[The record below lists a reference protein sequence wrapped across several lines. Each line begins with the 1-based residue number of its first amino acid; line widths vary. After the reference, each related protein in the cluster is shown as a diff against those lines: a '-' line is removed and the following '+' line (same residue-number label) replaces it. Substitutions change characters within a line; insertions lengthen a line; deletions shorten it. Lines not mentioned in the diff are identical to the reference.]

1 MKYRSLLAVAASMIP
16 AVGIAFPKLQSTTLP
31 LPVNQNM
38 AQQDKQSIDFVVG
51 IPVYQDNS
59 DSKQYYYIPK
69 LHAST
74 NADGVS
80 ATFIKNDAAISSS
93 SQISDLSL
101 KLSNLT
107 AEEYF
112 NIRKVVMD
120 LQKIIDDTI
129 KTNPSD
135 PNIAIYQNY
144 LNKAL
149 DRKKTAES
157 NITSFQNSIPGGVLV
172 SLYNNITTFFGQA
185 GIYFPLI
192 NGESFT
198 TRNNRLNQSL
208 VDLNSSNGGLI
219 TANIYGGFTADE
231 LLKIKTYKNNYAQDV
246 KISIIP
252 LSSLTFESLTELQY
266 DANGIKSQRAGIP
279 IFSSL
284 KGGGTLS
291 GATFNFDLTTNG
303 AVSFARNLSPFIPPI
318 AVKGQLKQQTAAYH
332 AILDCDFGPGFI
344 IQDRSIINKQVA
356 IFNDNI
362 ISNLIKNNQQS
373 QQSACIITMQSGDT
387 QAAQYAAMQAIES
400 EISKWQVQK
409 SNLSPSD
416 KNQYWQQ
423 VQQAQQGQFIDTTL
437 PNNGYQNVFQAY
449 QQSGWEKSATNALA
463 SRPNYYWQTNAQ
475 DMQGLAG
482 LKIHK
487 EIASQEAHPIQIS
500 IPTNICFV
508 WNVNSKAYRA
518 CNEGEQSKAVP
529 LTDAT
534 QSAKQSQ
541 SCSNTQDAIECG
553 NNRNITAPTSPEGD
567 ILPDNL

>member
-1 MKYRSLLAVAASMIP
+1 MKYKSLLSIAAAMVP
-16 AVGIAFPKLQSTTLP
+16 AVSFASPKLQTTTLP

-51 IPVYQDNS
+51 MPVYQDNS
-59 DSKQYYYIPK
+59 DSNQYYYIPK
-69 LHAST
+69 LQASV

-80 ATFIKNDAAISSS
+80 ATFIKNEVAVSSS

-120 LQKIIDDTI
+120 LQKIIDEKI
-129 KTNPSD
+129 KTDPSD

-144 LNKAL
+144 LNRAL
-149 DRKKTAES
+149 ERKKEAET

-172 SLYNNITTFFGQA
+172 SLYNNIATFFSEA
-185 GIYFPLI
+185 GIYFPLY

-198 TRNNRLNQSL
+198 DRQNRLNQSL
-208 VDLNSSNGGLI
+208 ADLNSSNGGLI
-219 TANIYGGFTADE
+219 TANVYGGFTEDE
-231 LLKIKTYKNNYAQDV
+231 LFKIKTYKNNYAQNI

-252 LSSLTFESLTELQY
+252 LASLSFESLTELQY

-318 AVKGQLKQQTAAYH
+318 AVKGTLKQQATTFKAT
-332 AILDCDFGPGFI
+332 LDCDFGAGFI
-344 IQDRSIINKQVA
+344 IPEGSVINKQVA
-356 IFNDNI
+356 VFNDNT
-362 ISNLIKNNQQS
+362 ISNFVMNKQQS
-373 QQSACIITMQSGDT
+373 QQQSACQITMHSGDS
-387 QAAQYAAMQAIES
+387 QAAQYAAIQYLEK
-400 EISKWQVQK
+400 EISQWQIQK
-409 SNLSPSD
+409 SNLSPAD
-416 KNQYWQQ
+416 KNQHWQQ
-423 VQQAQQGQFIDTTL
+423 VQQAQQGQMPP

-449 QQSGWEKSATNALA
+449 QQSGWDKSAPAALA
-463 SRPNYYWQTNAQ
+463 SRPNFYWQSNAQ
-475 DMQGLAG
+475 EMKSLSGMR
-482 LKIHK
+482 IHK
-487 EIASQEAHPIQIS
+487 EISSNEPQAIQIS

-508 WNVNSKAYRA
+508 WNVKSQAYRA
-518 CNEGEQSKAVP
+518 CNPGEQSKALP
-529 LTDAT
+529 LADAT

-541 SCSNTQDAIECG
+541 SCSATQDAIQCG
-553 NNRNITAPTSPEGD
+553 KSRNTNAPTSSEGN
-567 ILPDNL
+567 ILPDNI